1 MIAPSSR
8 LLWWTALVLVPAA
21 ALAGVFP
28 GAALLWGLVLLGFVA
43 VTVVDA
49 VASKKPFRNLR
60 VFLPEV
66 VRLTKDRPGAIEVRF
81 ENSGLR
87 SIRIRVGLP
96 LPREITS
103 SQADV
108 FLTLPAE
115 TLNSQ
120 IALECVPQRRGRFTI
135 DRCFVEVPSP
145 LRFWGRRGIFP
156 VRSELRVY
164 PDLSAERRKVAAL
177 FLHQGAFGVHRFRQV
192 GKGRD
197 FEKLREYISGD
208 SAEDIHWKATAKRGR
223 PVTKV
228 FQIER
233 TQEVYVIVDGSRLS
247 ARRTGGTLLLERY
260 VNSALLLCLAA
271 AQQSDLFGLL
281 AFTDRVRRFVRAKNG
296 KTHYDTCRDAL
307 YTLQPETV
315 TPDFEDLFTFVRTRL
330 RRRALLIFL
339 TSLDDP
345 VLSEGFVENINLL
358 SRQHLVVVNMMQ
370 PAPAR
375 ALFTGT
381 APANVD
387 EIYGRF
393 SGHLLWHDLNE
404 LGKKLQR
411 QGVQFSLL
419 QDETMA
425 ATLVSQYLRIK
436 QRQLL

>member
-8 LLWWTALVLVPAA
+8 LLWSTALVLVPAA
-21 ALAGVFP
+21 AIAGAFP
-28 GAALLWGLVLLGFVA
+28 QAALALGLVLLAFVA
-43 VTVVDA
+43 VAIFDA
-49 VASKKPFRNLR
+49 VGSKQPLRALR
-60 VFLPEV
+60 VSLPEV
-66 VRLTKDRPGAIEVRF
+66 VRLTKDRPGAIELRF
-81 ENSGLR
+81 ENAALR
-87 SIRIRVGLP
+87 PVRLRVGLP
-96 LPREITS
+96 LPREIDS

-108 FLTLPAE
+108 FVTLPAE
-115 TLNSQ
+115 TLNSRVTLDC
-120 IALECVPQRRGRFTI
+120 IAHQRGRFLI
-135 DRCFVEVPSP
+135 DRCFVEVPSA
-145 LRFWGRRGIFP
+145 LRLWGRRAVFA

-177 FLHQGAFGVHRFRQV
+177 FLHQGGFGVHRFRQV

-197 FEKLREYISGD
+197 FEKLREYIAGD

-233 TQEVYVIVDGSRLS
+233 TQEVYVVVDASRLS
-247 ARRTGGTLLLERY
+247 ARLSGGTVLLERY
-260 VNSALLLCLAA
+260 VNSALVICLAA

-281 AFTDRVRRFVRAKNG
+281 AFSDRVQRFVRAKNG
-296 KTHYDTCRDAL
+296 KSHYDLCRDAL
-307 YTLQPETV
+307 YTLQPATV
-315 TPDFEDLFTFVRTRL
+315 SPDFEDLFTFVRTRL

-345 VLSEGFVENINLL
+345 VLSESFVENVNLL
-358 SRQHLVVVNMMQ
+358 SRQHLVLVNMMQ

-375 ALFTGT
+375 ALFTGA
-381 APANVD
+381 APTSVD
-387 EIYGRF
+387 EVYGRL

-411 QGVQFSLL
+411 QGVRFSLL
-419 QDETMA
+419 QEESMA